1 MDKPRGYHGKP
12 LFWWC
17 VMSGKSFAVVNR
29 PDGASEDVAKALR
42 EAIVREGYTPDEECP
57 GTVITVGGDGTFIYA
72 VHRYMHCLNDVR
84 FIGIHTGTLGFYTD
98 YLDSEA
104 DEFLADFLKGDLPV
118 ETYPVMEAFTGQR
131 TVYAINEIRIENPYR
146 TQNFNVLL
154 NDTLLE
160 RFRGT
165 GLCVSTQLGSTAY
178 NRSLGGA
185 ILEKGLP
192 LFELTE
198 MAGLHHMHAHSLNAP
213 FVMSDDTV
221 IRLTSDSFDKAILG
235 ADADVLDLS
244 KENEVVI
251 RKAPDRKLHILGGK
265 KISYFD
271 RLSRLT

>member
-1 MDKPRGYHGKP
+1 
-12 LFWWC
+12 
-17 VMSGKSFAVVNR
+17 
-29 PDGASEDVAKALR
+29 
-42 EAIVREGYTPDEECP
+42 
-57 GTVITVGGDGTFIYA
+57 
-72 VHRYMHCLNDVR
+72 MHCLNSVR

-118 ETYPVMEAFTGQR
+118 ETYPVLQAETGKE
-131 TVYAINEIRIENPYR
+131 TFYAINEIRIENPYR
-146 TQNFNVLL
+146 TQNFDVLL
-154 NDTLLE
+154 DDTKLE
-160 RFRGT
+160 YFRGT

-221 IRLTSDSFDKAILG
+221 IRLTSESYDKAILG
-235 ADADVLDLS
+235 ADADVYDL
-244 KENEVVI
+244 KEVSEVVI
-251 RKAPDRKLHILGGK
+251 RKAEDRKLHILRGR

-271 RLSRLT
+271 RLARLT